1 MRRLFTVAAVSLSI
15 AVSIGC
21 SHGDRAQPAPSA
33 PAPSAPAASDK
44 APAGTLALGERI
56 TSPVVP
62 LADVAKDPARFQD
75 HVFATT
81 GKITAVCQ
89 EMGCWMQLEDT
100 TGSAHVRMHGH
111 TFFVPKTAPGHVA
124 RVQGTLVQAG
134 GRRYRLRRG
143 QVGEAAVRRDRR
155 RDRLIPVPGAA
166 PHARRGRR
174 PFLALG
180 LGPGWLRRRR
190 GMAEADSLRTPAERR
205 SSLYRPRAR
214 NGHPPRRALRD
225 ASGAR

>member
-1 MRRLFTVAAVSLSI
+1 MRRLFAVAAVSLSTSL
-15 AVSIGC
+15 AVAC

-33 PAPSAPAASDK
+33 PAASEK

-62 LADVAKDPARFQD
+62 LADVAKDPTRFQD

-81 GKITAVCQ
+81 GKITGVCQ

-124 RVQGTLVQAG
+124 RVQGTLVKPAG
-134 GRRYRLRRG
+134 GDTDCEEGKSAKL
-143 QVGEAAVRRDRR
+143 Q
-155 RDRLIPVPGAA
+155 
-166 PHARRGRR
+166 
-174 PFLALG
+174 F
-180 LGPGWLRRRR
+180 
-190 GMAEADSLRTPAERR
+190 
-205 SSLYRPRAR
+205 
-214 NGHPPRRALRD
+214 D
-225 ASGAR
+225 ATGVEID